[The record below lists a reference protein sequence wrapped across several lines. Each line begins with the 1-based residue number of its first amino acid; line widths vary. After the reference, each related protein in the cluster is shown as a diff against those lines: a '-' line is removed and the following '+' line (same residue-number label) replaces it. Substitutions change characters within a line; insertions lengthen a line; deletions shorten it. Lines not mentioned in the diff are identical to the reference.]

1 MLWELDFIENPSTN
15 VDEVYEDEA
24 WKEDLEKSLF
34 ENYGEIWKQAIIKRF
49 GSQTVGMRMYMKT
62 GQFDWISIY
71 KTGQNTI

>member
-1 MLWELDFIENPSTN
+1 MDFIENPSTN

-34 ENYGEIWKQAIIKRF
+34 ENYGEIWKQVIIKRF

-62 GQFDWISIY
+62 GQFGWISIY